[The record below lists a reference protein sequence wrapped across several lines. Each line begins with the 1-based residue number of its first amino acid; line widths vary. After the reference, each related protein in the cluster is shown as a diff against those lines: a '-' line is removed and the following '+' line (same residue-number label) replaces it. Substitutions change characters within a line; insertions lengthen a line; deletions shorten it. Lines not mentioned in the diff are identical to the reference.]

1 MNQKKNTQMI
11 AIVITG
17 VAVLLIGAIVAY
29 LYFET
34 DMLKSNKKIF
44 FKYITQMSD
53 NKKGFIN
60 NEVKQYFEKQKNT
73 PYETNGTIRFNIS
86 SAEQE
91 EKIDYT
97 NNCNI
102 EISGKVDKLNSK
114 SEQNISVNYAED
126 VKLPFIY
133 KNVEDIIGI
142 KSRYLGSKFI
152 AANVNDLNKLSRTFD
167 SETTD
172 SIVGVLFNKESTDIQ
187 EDTKEHIK
195 DTYIDILNKQLNK
208 ENFTKIIEDGTKG
221 YRLTLTGEEIKNISE
236 QILVNLEDDSTTLNL
251 INQYLQVVGLSEIQS
266 SDIENQITSIKNDS
280 ELNNKKLDITIYVEN
295 NLLNKITIE
304 IDGNKLTA
312 EKKETANTKQ
322 YNFIINS
329 QQDGS
334 NMNIFLNTSFSGLQS
349 LQSITESWELGFSIN
364 NEMQYEYY
372 FDNTVD
378 FNSDISIED
387 FTDDNAVVLTSLPSE
402 QRETLLNAV
411 IERLTLVNSKQMES
425 LGLTEGENPLI
436 YALPLYYMMNL
447 QSSELEDSDIGNIDE
462 DAIQE
467 HNTLFENYEDLNT
480 QGVTVKG
487 LLSTIQNS
495 NENNQF
501 NRYLQITEINFN
513 GEEYDTTDENI
524 TLIKSEI
531 STEETY
537 KVEFERNPNTG
548 IINRAVINQN

>member
-1 MNQKKNTQMI
+1 MNQKKNTKIVVI
-11 AIVITG
+11 AIVLVVI
-17 VAVLLIGAIVAY
+17 LLIGGIISY
-29 LYFET
+29 LYFAT

>member
-1 MNQKKNTQMI
+1 M
-11 AIVITG
+11 
-17 VAVLLIGAIVAY
+17 
-29 LYFET
+29 
-34 DMLKSNKKIF
+34 
-44 FKYITQMSD
+44 
-53 NKKGFIN
+53 
-60 NEVKQYFEKQKNT
+60 
-73 PYETNGTIRFNIS
+73 
-86 SAEQE
+86 
-91 EKIDYT
+91 
-97 NNCNI
+97 
-102 EISGKVDKLNSK
+102 
-114 SEQNISVNYAED
+114 
-126 VKLPFIY
+126 
-133 KNVEDIIGI
+133 
-142 KSRYLGSKFI
+142 
-152 AANVNDLNKLSRTFD
+152 
-167 SETTD
+167 
-172 SIVGVLFNKESTDIQ
+172 
-187 EDTKEHIK
+187 
-195 DTYIDILNKQLNK
+195 
-208 ENFTKIIEDGTKG
+208 
-221 YRLTLTGEEIKNISE
+221 TLTGEEIKNISE

-436 YALPLYYMMNL
+436 YALP
-447 QSSELEDSDIGNIDE
+447 I
-462 DAIQE
+462 
-467 HNTLFENYEDLNT
+467 
-480 QGVTVKG
+480 
-487 LLSTIQNS
+487 
-495 NENNQF
+495 
-501 NRYLQITEINFN
+501 RYLKIMKI
-513 GEEYDTTDENI
+513 
-524 TLIKSEI
+524 
-531 STEETY
+531 
-537 KVEFERNPNTG
+537 
-548 IINRAVINQN
+548 